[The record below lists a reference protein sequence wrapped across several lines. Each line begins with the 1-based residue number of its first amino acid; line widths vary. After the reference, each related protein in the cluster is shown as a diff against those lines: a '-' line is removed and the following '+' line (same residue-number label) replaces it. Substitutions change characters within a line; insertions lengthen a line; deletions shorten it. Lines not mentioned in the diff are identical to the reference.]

1 MAPSIHGSS
10 ETVPAGDSDAIWTHP
25 DRMWG
30 QPCFRDTRVP
40 VDFLFE
46 WLAGGD
52 SVADFVENYPNVAP
66 DRVAAVLREAAG
78 LLVDRR
84 KSA

>member
-1 MAPSIHGSS
+1 MTTSIHRSS
-10 ETVPAGDSDAIWTHP
+10 GAASIGDSDAIWTHP
-25 DRMWG
+25 ERMWG

-46 WLAGGD
+46 WLAAGD

-66 DRVAAVLREAAG
+66 ERVAAALREAAG

>member
-1 MAPSIHGSS
+1 MATGIHRPS
-10 ETVPAGDSDAIWTHP
+10 EAAPAGKSDAIWTHP
-25 DRMWG
+25 ERMWG

-46 WLAGGD
+46 WLAAGD

-66 DRVAAVLREAAG
+66 IGSRRCCGRPRACS
-78 LLVDRR
+78 VDRR